1 MILLTLSRGNEH
13 ERVHLRL
20 PASPAEIG
28 EAFVILD
35 GISLDTTTTAI
46 LDVRG
51 NVPGLYRYLYDVDVE
66 DSEQFQKLQQLAERT
81 DALSPE
87 KAAIFSGALDAEH
100 AENLDEALAVANRL
114 DEYMLIG
121 NITSDSE
128 LGAYLVDKGI
138 TPFPDRFKPYIN
150 YARVGAE
157 YRENHGGVYSNG
169 S

>member
-51 NVPGLYRYLYDVDVE
+51 NVPGLYRYSFIESISLWPRSCWISSKD
-66 DSEQFQKLQQLAERT
+66 
-81 DALSPE
+81 
-87 KAAIFSGALDAEH
+87 
-100 AENLDEALAVANRL
+100 
-114 DEYMLIG
+114 
-121 NITSDSE
+121 TSFWSS
-128 LGAYLVDKGI
+128 LV
-138 TPFPDRFKPYIN
+138 PNVRRS
-150 YARVGAE
+150 A
-157 YRENHGGVYSNG
+157 
-169 S
+169 